1 MLSNAYFLAKFRFD
15 TAENEPAKNLQIVA
29 NFANLDLVRNRG
41 VLPARAHDE
50 GEAGPD
56 RGLRLVGPGPR
67 PAGLPLLDRDLRRM
81 VLRHGARPLAPLSVL
96 PRKYVFFSDPTA
108 VRYQFSCIVQHSQK
122 NIELVDTTLKT

>member
-1 MLSNAYFLAKFRFD
+1 M
-15 TAENEPAKNLQIVA
+15 
-29 NFANLDLVRNRG
+29 DLVRRRG
-41 VLPARAHDE
+41 VLPAAAHDE
-50 GEAGPD
+50 
-56 RGLRLVGPGPR
+56 RGTSRSSSDLVGPGPR